1 MTYIR
6 IGRKFRWHCNWL
18 ARWTS
23 RFRMANAC
31 NVPYLFSLLHRD
43 KPLVTNLFF
52 CANLKRLVLL
62 INSVPFLPLPL
73 MSYENLEKQC
83 AETLQGYANRMASV
97 YVDEPED
104 FTAAVTALLAR
115 TLELHLNRPF
125 NLENLYK

>member
-1 MTYIR
+1 
-6 IGRKFRWHCNWL
+6 
-18 ARWTS
+18 
-23 RFRMANAC
+23 MANAC
-31 NVPYLFSLLHRD
+31 NVPHLFSLLHRGF
-43 KPLVTNLFF
+43 PYFRTLFF

-62 INSVPFLPLPL
+62 INSVPFLLLPL